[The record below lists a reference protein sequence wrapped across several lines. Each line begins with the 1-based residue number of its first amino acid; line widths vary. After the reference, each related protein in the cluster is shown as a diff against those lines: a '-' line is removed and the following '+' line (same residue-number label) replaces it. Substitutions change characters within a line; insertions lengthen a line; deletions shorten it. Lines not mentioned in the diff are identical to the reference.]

1 MSFLQRVTNV
11 SFQRTATAAADL
23 AAAAPI
29 ASAAPVTATPSTVFV
44 ELGTASQQANIS
56 RDGVAVPIVDLNPAA
71 LQTALGTTT
80 PVLAKVVSQSIQAG
94 ISVAKG
100 TTIDLVLAEPSS
112 LHVSVLQNPFQ
123 PLATETL
130 DNVYKNI
137 VRDNP
142 QVQSVLAR
150 NSSSTA
156 LSTTDQATLTSALS
170 SAGAALGTEPGQT
183 MDAAFSTLQAAFA
196 FGT

>member
-1 MSFLQRVTNV
+1 MSFLSRVTL
-11 SFQRTATAAADL
+11 QRAATSAIDV
-23 AAAAPI
+23 AAAAPV
-29 ASAAPVTATPSTVFV
+29 ASAAPVTSTPSTVFV

-56 RDGVAVPIVDLNPAA
+56 RDGVAVPVVDLNPAA

-80 PVLAKVVSQSIQAG
+80 PVVAKVVSQSIQAG
-94 ISVAKG
+94 VSVAKG

-123 PLATETL
+123 PLVTETL
-130 DNVYKNI
+130 DTVYKNI

-150 NSSSTA
+150 NTSFTA
-156 LSTTDQATLTSALS
+156 LSTTDQATLTTALS
-170 SAGAALGTEPGQT
+170 NAGAAVGTEPGQT